1 MKSTSI
7 WYTKS
12 RNKYSTHT
20 WSFSHE
26 YAPHIVLV
34 RIISRQPHPGLL
46 HQPEEAAVLGLPP
59 PVALPLALAALARHR
74 PLHLGRARQDDVG
87 GARQHQDRRRVL
99 AQLVVQL
106 LEQQIYL
113 GRIWWKLQSHNSILK
128 MYFLACAY
136 YVVLIT
142 NQFWIIWF
150 FGKDVIFRPKNAF
163 FWKKWLFHPQHSKSQ
178 QSCFRTFCW
187 GANFLP
193 FCEEIKIR
201 QFPEESVRPIF
212 IFLPLLFH
220 QF

>member
-1 MKSTSI
+1 MIILKADI
-7 WYTKS
+7 YCE
-12 RNKYSTHT
+12 HT

-106 LEQQIYL
+106 LGQQICILILCRYL
-113 GRIWWKLQSHNSILK
+113 FMGVMAVMGFFSHHGS
-128 MYFLACAY
+128 F
-136 YVVLIT
+136 VV
-142 NQFWIIWF
+142 
-150 FGKDVIFRPKNAF
+150 R
-163 FWKKWLFHPQHSKSQ
+163 KSA
-178 QSCFRTFCW
+178 T
-187 GANFLP
+187 
-193 FCEEIKIR
+193 I
-201 QFPEESVRPIF
+201 
-212 IFLPLLFH
+212 
-220 QF
+220 

>member
-34 RIISRQPHPGLL
+34 RIVSRQPHPGLL

-106 LEQQIYL
+106 LGQQICRLILCRYL
-113 GRIWWKLQSHNSILK
+113 FMGVMGFFSHHGSWQFRDQK
-128 MYFLACAY
+128 VCHH
-136 YVVLIT
+136 LI
-142 NQFWIIWF
+142 
-150 FGKDVIFRPKNAF
+150 
-163 FWKKWLFHPQHSKSQ
+163 
-178 QSCFRTFCW
+178 
-187 GANFLP
+187 
-193 FCEEIKIR
+193 
-201 QFPEESVRPIF
+201 
-212 IFLPLLFH
+212 
-220 QF
+220 